1 MIGYLKSVGQCL
13 FFLVRNEPLNGWT
26 VHPFG
31 TDEPDWVLHLN
42 LGLFPSLTLVMFIR
56 FAV

>member
-1 MIGYLKSVGQCL
+1 MIGYLKSVGQWL

-26 VHPFG
+26 VYPFV

-42 LGLFPSLTLVMFIR
+42 LGLFPS
-56 FAV
+56 